1 MLYVNNIIPGFCSQ
15 QEIRVHLNRLIE
27 PEQGR
32 RTAQSMDLDMSIRIG
47 GQAGQGVQ
55 AVSHAVGKVF
65 TRHGRYVL
73 IHQDVESRIRG
84 GHNYAQIRIQDRPVQ
99 SIKDRPD
106 LLIALDQRTIEED
119 LPDLAEDGVLIFDGE
134 NADPGPEPGDPNR
147 LSVPLQ
153 RLADEAGGGRIMAN
167 TVATGAALASIGAEL
182 DPLLDYLEEQ
192 FRDKGRD
199 AVNRNRACA
208 SAGYRHVR
216 ERAGRITAR
225 KISMGG
231 EQRGRLLLSGGEA
244 MAVGSICAGLK
255 FYAGYPM
262 SPSTA
267 IMEYVASQSREYN
280 IVVEPAE
287 DEIAALNMVI
297 GASFAGVRAMTATS
311 GGGFCLM
318 VEALGL
324 AGMTETPLVVVIGQR
339 PGPATG
345 LPTRTEQ
352 GDLAFVVHA
361 AHGDFPRAVLA
372 PGNAEQ
378 AFYAMGRAFNLAD
391 RYQTPVVVLADQYL
405 LDSYFT
411 VDGLDPS
418 RVTIDRGKILE
429 PGRAGGDPVFRRY
442 ALDPS
447 GVSPRILPG
456 RSEAV
461 LYACSDEHT
470 EEGHITESAEI
481 RKAMMR
487 KRMEKLEGIRRESE
501 PPECHPASDGADLVL
516 LGWGSVQG
524 PLREAV
530 DRLRAE
536 GVRARMLHCCDVYP
550 LRREGF
556 APRIGDRAKVV
567 AVENNYTGQF
577 ADLLLRETGI
587 RVAETILKYDGRPF
601 SAEEIASRARDLL

>member
-1 MLYVNNIIPGFCSQ
+1 MATDV
-15 QEIRVHLNRLIE
+15 
-27 PEQGR
+27 
-32 RTAQSMDLDMSIRIG
+32 SIRIG

-55 AVSHAVGKVF
+55 AVSHAMGKLF
-65 TRHGRYVL
+65 TRHGRHVL

-84 GHNYAQIRIQDRPVQ
+84 GHNYAQIRIQDRPVL
-99 SIKDRPD
+99 SIQDRPHV
-106 LLIALDQRTIEED
+106 LIALDARTLEQD
-119 LPDLAEDGVLIFDGE
+119 LPDLTEDGVLIFDGE
-134 NADPGPEPGDPNR
+134 QVRHSSGNPNH
-147 LSVPLQ
+147 LSVPLE
-153 RLADEAGGGRIMAN
+153 RLAEEAGGGKIMAN
-167 TVATGAALASIGAEL
+167 TVATGAALAAMGAEL
-182 DPLLDYLEEQ
+182 EPLVAYLEEQ
-192 FRDKGRD
+192 FRDKGTE
-199 AVNRNRACA
+199 AVEKNRACA
-208 SAGYRHVR
+208 SAGYRCVR
-216 ERAGRITAR
+216 EGSRLAASRHLSFG
-225 KISMGG
+225 KP
-231 EQRGRLLLSGGEA
+231 QRGKLLLSGSEA
-244 MAVGSICAGLK
+244 VALGSICAGLK

-267 IMEYVASQSREYN
+267 VMEYVASRAREYG
-280 IVVEPAE
+280 IVLEPAE

-318 VEALGL
+318 VEAFGL
-324 AGMTETPLVVVIGQR
+324 AGMTETPVVVAIGQR

-352 GDLAFVVHA
+352 GDLSFVVHA

-418 RVTIDRGKILE
+418 RIPIDRGKIVRPDPAGDE
-429 PGRAGGDPVFRRY
+429 PVFKRYAGDPC
-442 ALDPS
+442 

-470 EEGHITESAEI
+470 EEGHITENAET
-481 RKAMMR
+481 RRAMMR
-487 KRMEKLEGIRRESE
+487 KRMEKLEGMRRESA
-501 PPECHPASDGADLVL
+501 PPEGYPAGDDAELVL
-516 LGWGSVQG
+516 LGWGSLWG
-524 PLREAV
+524 PMREAV
-530 DRLRAE
+530 DLLRAE
-536 GVRARMLHCCDVYP
+536 GVRAQMLHYGDVYP
-550 LRREGF
+550 IRTEVP
-556 APRIGDRAKVV
+556 APRLGERTRVV

-577 ADLLLRETGI
+577 ADLFARETGLA
-587 RVAETILKYDGRPF
+587 VADRILKYDGRPF
-601 SAEEIASRARDLL
+601 SAEEIAGRLRDLL